1 MKTVIMILSLAMLAG
16 CSKQE
21 AGQDAH
27 AFDGRWYGEGN
38 LSSTSMGT
46 KECDK
51 IAVDLEQT
59 SSWIKVNMIEWR
71 CAQITRSSGRQVTFD
86 IHGNDL
92 YHNGDLVGKIE
103 DEHMTFKIF
112 ASAGAMSAYTLTYDR
127 DHDNILY
134 QEKAF
139 PNTGRKETMTVIGV
153 LER

>member
-1 MKTVIMILSLAMLAG
+1 MKIVVMILGLALLAG
-16 CSKQE
+16 CSKE
-21 AGQDAH
+21 DAGQDAH
-27 AFDGRWYGEGN
+27 AFGGRWFGEGN

-92 YHNGDLVGKIE
+92 YHDGNLVGKIE
-103 DEHMTFKIF
+103 EDRMNFKIF
-112 ASAGAMSAYTLTYDR
+112 ASGGAMSAYTLTYDR
-127 DHDNILY
+127 DHDNVLY
-134 QEKAF
+134 QEKVYS
-139 PNTGRKETMTVIGV
+139 NTGYKETMTVIGV
-153 LER
+153 LEH